1 MSDHYPHGRAD
12 QWNRPNQWTGP
23 GNVPPRNAG
32 VPAHLR
38 QDGPDAGWGQAGG
51 QPPYPS
57 AMGQS
62 GPLGSRSA
70 AVIAPNTPGWLARFL
85 LWTGMVVGFL
95 PAVLLAPILMS
106 GDFEEVRRLHS
117 LVTVFTGILA
127 LLLGAA
133 AFALVRNTSWA
144 RRLIGGGL
152 YVFAII
158 LTLTVPPAL
167 GAFVAEISY
176 QFNAGFWVS
185 TVVFA
190 VFSAFTLT
198 LRLVGWSIARNR
210 RWWVLLVAAGCGVI
224 IPVINAVL
232 QAATSTTIDRPGL
245 PYWVGGV
252 LVPIIALLLFLGAL
266 GLLHVLGG
274 LRGGAAPI
282 VAQPTL
288 GEGRP
293 RRSASSTA
301 LAPYPGGAPGQGPLG
316 QGRGQDSNSHHPYG
330 QASSGGQQPYGH
342 VSDGGQTPYGQQ
354 SSGGGFS
361 GPASRPQPNA
371 GPDPYRA
378 PDDSRQQADRRPD
391 QAGDSQ
397 RWKPRPSDQQP
408 GPAGQQPNSS
418 DQQSPHRPRH

>member
-1 MSDHYPHGRAD
+1 
-12 QWNRPNQWTGP
+12 
-23 GNVPPRNAG
+23 
-32 VPAHLR
+32 
-38 QDGPDAGWGQAGG
+38 
-51 QPPYPS
+51 
-57 AMGQS
+57 
-62 GPLGSRSA
+62 
-70 AVIAPNTPGWLARFL
+70 
-85 LWTGMVVGFL
+85 MVVGFL

-408 GPAGQQPNSS
+408 GPAGKQPNSS

>member
-1 MSDHYPHGRAD
+1 MSDLYPHGRAD

-85 LWTGMVVGFL
+85 LWAGMVVGFL

-252 LVPIIALLLFLGAL
+252 LVPIIALLLFFGAL

-293 RRSASSTA
+293 RRSPSNTA
-301 LAPYPGGAPGQGPLG
+301 PAPYPGGAPVQGPLAQGPG
-316 QGRGQDSNSHHPYG
+316 QVAN
-330 QASSGGQQPYGH
+330 GQQPF
-342 VSDGGQTPYGQQ
+342 GQA

-378 PDDSRQQADRRPD
+378 PDDSRQQADRRPG
-391 QAGDSQ
+391 QAGDPQ

-408 GPAGQQPNSS
+408 GPAGPDPTSS
-418 DQQSPHRPRH
+418 DHQPPHRPRH